1 MIIKEIR
8 IKNFRSY
15 YGDNNRFDFSDGLT
29 IIIGDNG
36 DGKTT
41 FFEAIQWLLNTVI
54 DSGSFEHISE
64 MKKSKMEP
72 GETDEVSV
80 YMEFDHNGEKSV
92 EKSFTFEKL
101 ENGGFRIGKLS
112 YRGYESNGI
121 EREAVNGKAL
131 IERCYDAFIQRFS
144 MFKGE
149 SELNV
154 FDNAAALKD
163 LVDKFSDIRKFDELV
178 EITENFENKANSA
191 YLKEMRSDKK
201 VAERARVLESAITR
215 LAGEIATTK
224 NDIRDKRNSI
234 ETFAQRLTELEENQE
249 ASERYKDIK
258 ERLKTQEDKRNR
270 YMAQIN
276 SVNYNHALLDK
287 MWILVA
293 FTPILKAFQEKIS
306 VMSKTKRKMDKEF
319 ERTKAIEIGKLEA
332 IKEMQGAL
340 INGATE
346 LPWYLPDQQ
355 TMEDMIND
363 HICKVCGREAPIG
376 SEAYE
381 FMVHKLEEYKR
392 HAEAKLKNE
401 ASQKEI
407 EEQALFPN
415 GHIETLHNLSVQLSG
430 TREAE
435 VANYAQ
441 DIADRQGL
449 VAKLQEELKKT
460 NSKIQDIIDEK
471 TRLLI
476 QVGNISE
483 AALEKEFSDI
493 RGLYNQRESAT
504 TRLAELETQ
513 LKFQESK
520 MADLK
525 KELDALDPESSQ
537 VKVMRDVHI
546 ALEEIAKAFAQA
558 KKENLTRFL
567 SEMEET
573 ANDYLAKLSA
583 ADFHGEI
590 RLIQTADESTE
601 IRLFSSNGTEIKRP
615 SGSQKTVMYISVLFA
630 ISDFTQEKRDEDYP
644 LIFDAATSSFGDSKE
659 EDFYNVIDKIQ
670 KQCIIVTKD
679 FIEKGK
685 LNETAID
692 GLTCSVYRI
701 KKAPN
706 FDQSNMATIRT
717 LIEKI
722 R

>member
-15 YGDNNRFDFSDGLT
+15 YSDNNHFEFSDGLT

-41 FFEAIQWLLNTVI
+41 FFEAIEWILNTVM
-54 DSGSFEHISE
+54 DNGALDHISE
-64 MKKSKMEP
+64 MRKAKMEP
-72 GETDEVSV
+72 GDKDEVSV
-80 YMEFDHNGEKSV
+80 YMKFDHDGEKSV

-101 ENGGFRIGKLS
+101 ENGGFRIGKLN
-112 YRGYESNGI
+112 YRGYECNGI

-149 SELNV
+149 SDLNV
-154 FDNAAALKD
+154 FDNATALKD

-178 EITENFENKANSA
+178 KITENFEEKANSA
-191 YLKEMRSDKK
+191 YLKEMRSDKR
-201 VAERARVLESAITR
+201 VAEKARCLESDIAR
-215 LAGEIATTK
+215 LAREIGITK
-224 NDIRDKRNSI
+224 QDIRDKRNSI
-234 ETFAQRLTELEENQE
+234 DTYAKQLIELEGNQE
-249 ASERYKDIK
+249 ASERFKDIK
-258 ERLKTQEDKRNR
+258 ERLKTQEDKRNK
-270 YMAQIN
+270 YLANIE
-276 SVNYNHALLDK
+276 SINYNHALLDR

-293 FTPILKAFQEKIS
+293 FTPVLKEFQEKIAA
-306 VMSKTKRKMDKEF
+306 MSKAKRKMDKEF

-340 INGATE
+340 INEATE

-355 TMEDMIND
+355 TMEDMISD
-363 HICKVCGREAPIG
+363 HICKVCGREAPVG
-376 SEAYE
+376 SDAFE
-381 FMVHKLEEYKR
+381 FMVRKLEDYKR
-392 HAEAKLKNE
+392 HAEAKLKKE
-401 ASQKEI
+401 ASKKEI
-407 EEQALFPN
+407 EEQTLFSHN
-415 GHIETLHNLSVQLSG
+415 QIESLHNLSIQLSG

-435 VANYAQ
+435 IANYAK

-449 VAKLQEELKKT
+449 VARFRDELKKT
-460 NSKIQDIIDEK
+460 NTKIQDLIDEK

-476 QVGNISE
+476 QVGNVSE
-483 AALEKEFSDI
+483 ATLEKEFNDI
-493 RGLYNQRESAT
+493 RGLYNMREHAT

-513 LKFQESK
+513 LRFQESK
-520 MADLK
+520 MATLK
-525 KELDALDPESSQ
+525 KDLDSLDPESSQ

-558 KKENLTRFL
+558 RKENLRQFL
-567 SEMEET
+567 SELEGN
-573 ANDYLAKLSA
+573 ANEYLVKLSA

-601 IRLFSSNGTEIKRP
+601 IKLFSSNGSEIKKP

-630 ISDFTQEKRDEDYP
+630 ISDFTQEKREEDYP

-659 EDFYNVIDKIQ
+659 EDFYNVIDKIH

-679 FIEKGK
+679 FIEKGE
-685 LNETAID
+685 LNESAIE

-717 LIEKI
+717 LINKI

>member
-15 YGDNNRFDFSDGLT
+15 YGENNRFDFSDGLT

-41 FFEAIQWLLNTVI
+41 FFEAIQWLLNT
-54 DSGSFEHISE
+54 SLENGNLEHVSE
-64 MKKSKMEP
+64 MRRSKMES
-72 GETDEVSV
+72 GEIDEVSV
-80 YMEFDHNGEKSV
+80 YMKFDHDGEKSV
-92 EKSFTFEKL
+92 EKSFSFEKL

-112 YRGYESNGI
+112 YRGYESNGV

-131 IERCYDAFIQRFS
+131 IERCYEAFIQRFS

-154 FDNAAALKD
+154 FDNAALLKE

-178 EITENFENKANSA
+178 EITESFENKANSA

-201 VAERARVLESAITR
+201 VAERARVLEYDITR
-215 LAGEIATTK
+215 LADEISTTK
-224 NDIRDKRNSI
+224 SDIRNKRNLVDN
-234 ETFAQRLTELEENQE
+234 FGQRLTELEDNQE

-258 ERLKTQEDKRNR
+258 QRLKTQEEKRNR
-270 YMAQIN
+270 YLAQIN
-276 SVNYNHALLDK
+276 FINYNHALLDK

-293 FTPILKAFQEKIS
+293 FTPILKSFQEKIS
-306 VMSKTKRKMDKEF
+306 AMSKAKRKMDREF
-319 ERTKAIEIGKLEA
+319 ERRKAIEIGKLEA

-363 HICKVCGREAPIG
+363 HICKVCGREAPVG

-392 HAEAKLKNE
+392 HAEAKLKKE

-407 EEQALFPN
+407 EDQTLFPSR
-415 GHIETLHNLSVQLSG
+415 HIEILHNLSVQLSG

-441 DIADRQGL
+441 EIADRQGL
-449 VAKLQEELKKT
+449 VAKLQEDLKKT
-460 NSKIQDIIDEK
+460 NSKIQDIIEEK

-476 QVGNISE
+476 QVGNVSE
-483 AALEKEFSDI
+483 ATLDKEFTDI
-493 RGLYNQRESAT
+493 RGLYQQRERAT
-504 TRLAELETQ
+504 NRLVELESQLKSQESRMEELKAELD
-513 LKFQESK
+513 S
-520 MADLK
+520 
-525 KELDALDPESSQ
+525 LDPESSQ

-567 SEMEET
+567 SELEEK
-573 ANDYLAKLSA
+573 ANEYLVKLSA

-590 RLIQTADESTE
+590 RLMQTADESTE
-601 IRLFSSNGTEIKRP
+601 IRLFSSNGAEIKRP

-659 EDFYNVIDKIQ
+659 EDFYNVIDKIK

-685 LNETAID
+685 LNEAAID

>member
-41 FFEAIQWLLNTVI
+41 FFEAIEWLLKTSL
-54 DSGSFEHISE
+54 DDRSLGYISE
-64 MKKSKMEP
+64 MRKSKIEP

-80 YMEFDHNGEKSV
+80 YMKFDHDGEKSV
-92 EKSFTFEKL
+92 EKSFSFEKL
-101 ENGGFRIGKLS
+101 ENGGFKIGNLN
-112 YRGYESNGI
+112 YRGYESNGV
-121 EREAVNGKAL
+121 EREAVNGKTL

-149 SELNV
+149 SDLNV
-154 FDNAAALKD
+154 FNDATALKD
-163 LVDKFSDIRKFDELV
+163 LVNKFSDIRKFDQLV
-178 EITENFENKANSA
+178 EIAESFEYRANTA
-191 YLKEMRSDKK
+191 YLKEMRSDKR
-201 VAERARVLESAITR
+201 VANEARKLESSINMLSA
-215 LAGEIATTK
+215 
-224 NDIRDKRNSI
+224 DIRATRQDIREKRSSI
-234 ETFAQRLTELEENQE
+234 DTYAQRLTELEENQE

-258 ERLKTQEDKRNR
+258 ERLKTQEEKRNR

-293 FTPILKAFQEKIS
+293 FKPILKAFQEKIS
-306 VMSKTKRKMDKEF
+306 AMSKTKRKMDKEF
-319 ERTKAIEIGKLEA
+319 ERAKAIEIGKLEA

-346 LPWYLPDQQ
+346 LPWYLPDEQ
-355 TMEDMIND
+355 TMEDMIKD
-363 HICKVCGREAPIG
+363 HICKVCGREAPVD
-376 SEAYE
+376 SEAYK
-381 FMVHKLEEYKR
+381 FMVHKLEEYKH
-392 HAEAKLKNE
+392 HAEAKLKKE
-401 ASQKEI
+401 TSRKEI
-407 EEQALFPN
+407 EEQSLFSHN
-415 GHIETLHNLSVQLSG
+415 HIEILHNLSVQMSG

-435 VANYAQ
+435 IASYAQ
-441 DIADRQGL
+441 EIADRQGL

-460 NSKIQDIIDEK
+460 NVKIQDIIDEK

-476 QVGNISE
+476 QVGNVSE
-483 AALEKEFSDI
+483 SVLEKEFSDI
-493 RGLYNQRESAT
+493 RGLYNQRERAT

-513 LKFQESK
+513 LKYQESK
-520 MADLK
+520 MSDLK
-525 KELDALDPESSQ
+525 KKLDALDPESSQ
-537 VKVMRDVHI
+537 VKVMRDVHV
-546 ALEEIAKAFAQA
+546 ALQEIAKAFAYA
-558 KKENLTRFL
+558 KKENLARFL
-567 SEMEET
+567 SEMEEK
-573 ANDYLAKLSA
+573 ANKYLVKLSA

-590 RLIQTADESTE
+590 RLMQTVDESTE
-601 IRLFSSNGTEIKRP
+601 IRLFSSNGTEIKHP
-615 SGSQKTVMYISVLFA
+615 SGSQNTVMYISVLFA

-659 EDFYNVIDKIQ
+659 KDFYNVIDKIQ

-679 FIEKGK
+679 FIENGK
-685 LNETAID
+685 LNEMAIND
-692 GLTCSVYRI
+692 LTCSVYRI
-701 KKAPN
+701 RKAPN

>member
-54 DSGSFEHISE
+54 ESGSLEHVSE
-64 MKKSKMEP
+64 MRKSKMEP
-72 GETDEVSV
+72 GESDEVSV
-80 YMEFDHNGEKSV
+80 YMKFDHNGEKSV
-92 EKSFTFEKL
+92 EKSFSFEKL

-178 EITENFENKANSA
+178 EITEHFEVKANSA

-201 VAERARVLESAITR
+201 VAERARVMDSAITR

-224 NDIRDKRNSI
+224 KDIRDKRNSI
-234 ETFAQRLTELEENQE
+234 DTFAQRLTELEENQE

-306 VMSKTKRKMDKEF
+306 AMSKSKRKMDKEF
-319 ERTKAIEIGKLEA
+319 EHTKAIEIGKLEA

-392 HAEAKLKNE
+392 HAEAKLKKE
-401 ASQKEI
+401 VSQKEI
-407 EEQALFPN
+407 EEQALFPHR
-415 GHIETLHNLSVQLSG
+415 HIETLHNLSVQLSG

-483 AALEKEFSDI
+483 VVLEKEFSDI
-493 RGLYNQRESAT
+493 RGLYSQRERAT
-504 TRLAELETQ
+504 IRLAELETQ

-520 MADLK
+520 MTDLK

-537 VKVMRDVHI
+537 VKVMRDVHT

-567 SEMEET
+567 SEMEEK
-573 ANDYLAKLSA
+573 ANEYLVKLSA

-590 RLIQTADESTE
+590 RLMQTADESTE

-679 FIEKGK
+679 FIERGK
-685 LNETAID
+685 LNEAAID

-717 LIEKI
+717 IIEKI

>member
-54 DSGSFEHISE
+54 DSGSLEHISE

-178 EITENFENKANSA
+178 EITENFENRANSA

-306 VMSKTKRKMDKEF
+306 AMSKTKRKMDKEF

-567 SEMEET
+567 SEMEEK
-573 ANDYLAKLSA
+573 ANDYLVKLSA

-717 LIEKI
+717 IIEKI

>member
-54 DSGSFEHISE
+54 DSSSLEHVSE
-64 MKKSKMEP
+64 MRKSQMEP
-72 GETDEVSV
+72 GDIDEVSV
-80 YMEFDHNGEKSV
+80 YLKFDHDGEKSV
-92 EKSFTFEKL
+92 EKSFSFEKL
-101 ENGGFRIGKLS
+101 ENGSFRVGKLS

-178 EITENFENKANSA
+178 EITENFENKANAA

-201 VAERARVLESAITR
+201 VAERARILESAITR

-224 NDIRDKRNSI
+224 HDIRDKRNSI
-234 ETFAQRLTELEENQE
+234 DTFAQRLTELEENQE

-258 ERLKTQEDKRNR
+258 DRLKTQEDKRNR

-276 SVNYNHALLDK
+276 SINYNHALLDK

-293 FTPILKAFQEKIS
+293 FTPILKAFQEKVS
-306 VMSKTKRKMDKEF
+306 ALSKTKRKMDKEF

-401 ASQKEI
+401 TSQKEI
-407 EEQALFPN
+407 KDQELF
-415 GHIETLHNLSVQLSG
+415 HHKQIETLHNLSVQLSG
-430 TREAE
+430 MREAE
-435 VANYAQ
+435 VSNYAQ

-449 VAKLQEELKKT
+449 VAKLQDELKKT
-460 NSKIQDIIDEK
+460 NTKIQDLIDEK

-476 QVGNISE
+476 QVGNLSE
-483 AALEKEFSDI
+483 ATLEKEFSDI
-493 RGLYNQRESAT
+493 RGLYNQRERAT
-504 TRLAELETQ
+504 NRLTELETQ
-513 LKFQESK
+513 LKFQETQ
-520 MADLK
+520 MDGLK

-537 VKVMRDVHI
+537 VKVMRDVHN

-567 SEMEET
+567 SDMEEK
-573 ANDYLAKLSA
+573 ANEYLVKLSA

-590 RLIQTADESTE
+590 RLMQTADESTE

-685 LNETAID
+685 LNEAAID

-722 R
+722 Q